1 MANKTPPTEKKTK
14 KTLLNENLKDFQ
26 PEQALRNRKALAT
39 SEKGKT
45 YRVEMKPAKNCAVY
59 KVDGDIVTKG
69 DKCDKLVLVE
79 TNSDDNHWTE
89 VFVELKGKDVGHA
102 VVQLRESIKNSIFKH
117 SSIKVK
123 WARIVAQS
131 IPKSN
136 GNSVIERAKI
146 EFKKNYNV
154 ELKAWS
160 SGNTDVI

>member
-1 MANKTPPTEKKTK
+1 MANKTHPVEEEAK
-14 KTLLNENLKDFQ
+14 KTLLNENLKAFQ
-26 PEQALRNRKALAT
+26 PEQALQSRKVLST

-45 YRVEMKPAKNCAVY
+45 YRMEMKPAKNSAVY
-59 KVDGDIVTKG
+59 QVDGNVITKG
-69 DKCDKLVLVE
+69 DRCDKLVLVE
-79 TNSDDNHWTE
+79 TNADDNHWTE

-102 VVQLRESIKNSIFKH
+102 VVQLRESIKKSIFKH

-136 GNSVIERAKI
+136 SNSVIERAKI
-146 EFKKNYNV
+146 EFKKNYGV

-160 SGNTDVI
+160 SGNIDII

>member
-1 MANKTPPTEKKTK
+1 MAIKTHPTEEQAR
-14 KTLLNENLKDFQ
+14 KTLLNENLKAFQ
-26 PEQALRNRKALAT
+26 PEQALQSRKILAT

-59 KVDGDIVTKG
+59 QVDGDIITKG

-79 TNSDDNHWTE
+79 TNADDNHWTE

-102 VVQLRESIKNSIFKH
+102 VVQLRESIKNPIFKH
-117 SSIKVK
+117 SSVKTK

-146 EFKKNYNV
+146 EFKKNYHV